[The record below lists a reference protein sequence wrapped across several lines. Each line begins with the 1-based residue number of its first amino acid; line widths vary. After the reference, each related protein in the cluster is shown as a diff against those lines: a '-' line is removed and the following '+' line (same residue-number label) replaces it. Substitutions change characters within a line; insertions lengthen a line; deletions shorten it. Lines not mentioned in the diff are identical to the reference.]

1 MMKNKILYILS
12 VAVIFFAA
20 RTFAFADSRRDS
32 TLRFAFLTDTHLAAN
47 SGAIDD
53 LKACLRDINDQD
65 SLDFVLFGGDITDFG
80 TDEEIALAK

>member
-32 TLRFAFLTDTHLAAN
+32 TLRF
-47 SGAIDD
+47 
-53 LKACLRDINDQD
+53 
-65 SLDFVLFGGDITDFG
+65 
-80 TDEEIALAK
+80 